1 MKMLKRVAAGLMAA
15 VMALGMLTA
24 CSSDKGT
31 PQNWVDSTLAKM
43 VANAAGSNSYV
54 QSRSI
59 AMTYTV
65 VGGDGT
71 ENTWWVRTTIMAAQA
86 MRALSVRWSTAGCP
100 AVTSM

>member
-31 PQNWVDSTLAKM
+31 PQNWGDSTLAKM
-43 VANAAGSNSYV
+43 VANAAGSNSSV

-65 VGGDGT
+65 VGGD
-71 ENTWWVRTTIMAAQA
+71 ERKNTWWVRTTILAV
-86 MRALSVRWSTAGCP
+86 RALSVRWSTAGCP
-100 AVTSM
+100 AETSM